1 MHKKTRLDNG
11 LRIIT
16 KRMPGVRSV
25 SLGIWINI
33 GGRFEAAT
41 QKGISHFLEHM
52 LFKGSAKY
60 SCRSIKESIE
70 GVGGALNGFTSEEL
84 TCYLV
89 KIPGRYLSSALDILS
104 DMVLNPT
111 LRPVD
116 IKKEKAVILEE
127 LKMYRDLPQSYVY
140 ELLDGLLWPA
150 QPLGAP
156 VIGTVKSVKHINR
169 DIASSLPAGAL
180 YARQYRSCRCGGIG
194 S

>member
-70 GVGGALNGFTSEEL
+70 GVGGALNGFTSEEF

-89 KIPGRYLSSALDILS
+89 KIPGRYLSSALDIFI
-104 DMVLNPT
+104 
-111 LRPVD
+111 R
-116 IKKEKAVILEE
+116 
-127 LKMYRDLPQSYVY
+127 Y
-140 ELLDGLLWPA
+140 GA
-150 QPLGAP
+150 QPHL
-156 VIGTVKSVKHINR
+156 K
-169 DIASSLPAGAL
+169 AG
-180 YARQYRSCRCGGIG
+180 
-194 S
+194 